1 MRSPVRH
8 HRRPPHRRP
17 RPVERLAAGLVSL
30 VFFIWVLYQVCFT
43 AHPNSDKLPHSRKR
57 HHLVVEESQRQQPA
71 DNVDGLHGGAASP
84 SSESRLGVSR
94 GGIEEDVTV
103 ESAAV
108 VEGGDGGGGGGDDAL
123 TGWQSHSTVELNCP
137 TYSGPG
143 WRSDVPSKVVRGAAE
158 AVDATFS
165 GSGAASSSSSQ
176 SSQSKPLPRALIPR
190 LSTFPLA
197 SLRLTQ
203 RTHSRFAL
211 GESTNTRYLNML
223 EPNRLVWSFRREAGL
238 SPPAESSGAKAEPYT
253 GWEHPGSELRGHFVG
268 HYLSAAAMAAAA
280 TGDPTVVRNSQLV
293 LDALEA
299 RTRTRHHPP
308 PPPSTAAHALAAVAC
323 SFARRVI
330 NKRGALIGQKEVY
343 RGDTHDVLLD
353 VVRRR
358 HWS

>member
-1 MRSPVRH
+1 MSTGWMMACTCKADCFHFIKGRKERTIFIFDDSSIYLVQWSFLSFGFHNTMRSPVRH

-43 AHPNSDKLPHSRKR
+43 AHPHSDKLPHSRKHHH
-57 HHLVVEESQRQQPA
+57 HHLVVEETQQQPA
-71 DNVDGLHGGAASP
+71 PHADVDGLHGGAASP
-84 SSESRLGVSR
+84 SSESRLGVSS
-94 GGIEEDVTV
+94 GGIEEDATL
-103 ESAAV
+103 ESAAM
-108 VEGGDGGGGGGDDAL
+108 VEGGVVGGGGGDDAL

-158 AVDATFS
+158 AVDAAFS
-165 GSGAASSSSSQ
+165 GSGAASSSQ
-176 SSQSKPLPRALIPR
+176 SSQSQPPPRALTPR

-211 GESTNTRYLNML
+211 GEATNTRYLNML
-223 EPNRLVWSFRREAGL
+223 EPNRLVWAFRREAGL
-238 SPPAESSGAKAEPYT
+238 PTESSGKVEPYT

-293 LDALEA
+293 LDALA
-299 RTRTRHHPP
+299 AGGDAPHHSLTQP
-308 PPPSTAAHALAAVAC
+308 
-323 SFARRVI
+323 
-330 NKRGALIGQKEVY
+330 
-343 RGDTHDVLLD
+343 
-353 VVRRR
+353 
-358 HWS
+358 